1 MRIAASHLRH
11 IIREELML
19 LTEQSVLSA
28 YKQPKAVPLNI
39 GTQIMIETQPPAP
52 SPGSAAPPP
61 VSKIGT
67 SKNLGVRV
75 ITTVFNQEVSTIFP
89 ISGLIIQSW
98 NPSAPDG
105 QPFMTVSFKVAG
117 ETKTGVTLKNK
128 LALKRIADA
137 VLLGD
142 EAEGEMI
149 PIDPAKPD
157 GIKAALVV
165 NYK

>member
-1 MRIAASHLRH
+1 MKITQRHLRQ

-28 YKQPKAVPLNI
+28 YQQPEAVPKDI
-39 GTQIMIETQPPAP
+39 GTQIMIKMQTPPP
-52 SPGSAAPPP
+52 PPGSVAPP
-61 VSKIGT
+61 VTLKSGT
-67 SKNLGVRV
+67 SKKLGVRV
-75 ITTVFNQEVSTIFP
+75 ITSVFGKEISTIFP
-89 ISGLIIQSW
+89 ISGLKIQSW

-137 VLLGD
+137 VLSGD

-149 PIDPAKPD
+149 PVNPAEPD
-157 GIKAALVV
+157 GMKAALIV